1 MKKHSIFLVI
11 SISAFLLTFIAPIFL
26 GIFSKNADDVLMWKC
41 FGLFSV
47 ISIVSFL
54 IWIALLI
61 INKAKTTEII
71 FKSSHQKLISFIAIV
86 VIFIFVL
93 IFLNF
98 L

>member
-11 SISAFLLTFIAPIFL
+11 SISAFLLTFITPVLL
-26 GIFSKNADDVLMWKC
+26 GIFFKNADDVLIWKC

-61 INKAKTTEII
+61 INKTKTTEII
-71 FKSSHQKLISFIAIV
+71 SKSSHQKLISCIAIV
-86 VIFIFVL
+86 AIFIFVL